1 MFSIVTCIQECTL
14 QHEMEKDSI
23 LSEYLMLQKEV
34 DTLSSSALMKEKEYI
49 RKELEK
55 TKTKLRET
63 ENKLKNSIQD
73 KIKLQVINLL
83 LFLL

>member
-1 MFSIVTCIQECTL
+1 
-14 QHEMEKDSI
+14 MEKENI
-23 LSEYLMLQKEV
+23 LLEFMKLQKEV
-34 DTLSSSALMKEKEYI
+34 ETSSSSALMKEKESI

-63 ENKLKNSIQD
+63 ENKLKNTIQE

-83 LFLL
+83 SLLL

>member
-1 MFSIVTCIQECTL
+1 
-14 QHEMEKDSI
+14 MEKDSI

-83 LFLL
+83 LFFIVNSIASSNSSL

>member
-1 MFSIVTCIQECTL
+1 
-14 QHEMEKDSI
+14 MEKDGI
-23 LSEYLMLQKEV
+23 LLEFLKFQKEV
-34 DTLSSSALMKEKEYI
+34 EILSSSALMKEKESI

-63 ENKLKNSIQD
+63 ENKLKNTIQE

-83 LFLL
+83 LLLM

>member
-1 MFSIVTCIQECTL
+1 
-14 QHEMEKDSI
+14 MEKDSI

>member
-1 MFSIVTCIQECTL
+1 
-14 QHEMEKDSI
+14 MEKDSI

-63 ENKLKNSIQD
+63 ENKL
-73 KIKLQVINLL
+73 QVINLL